1 MKVASISMKISEAMC
16 WSVRTLRDPTQLP
29 THMNYEARTRSV
41 KVLTAMSVQFE
52 KLALIPSL
60 EVIHILAKNKFL
72 RLLPKIEHELCI
84 PIPNQDA
91 HLLLSAHS
99 TKGQKFRDS
108 PF

>member
-1 MKVASISMKISEAMC
+1 
-16 WSVRTLRDPTQLP
+16 
-29 THMNYEARTRSV
+29 
-41 KVLTAMSVQFE
+41 MSVQFE

-84 PIPNQDA
+84 PIPNQDT